1 MPNGVGEPIIYETY
15 YTGDLADYSE
25 TPYNLG
31 CGNYSKVVPK
41 KDRLFT
47 ALTLYN
53 MGLIANVKY
62 THSDIL
68 QFIKDT
74 KRDKIELSKKMEDLV
89 FYFNFNSQNIYKV
102 WDLSGHCNFIQK
114 NLYIEDED
122 VYVTDEDFAKDYE

>member
-1 MPNGVGEPIIYETY
+1 MPNGVGEPIIHETY

-62 THSDIL
+62 THSEIL

-74 KRDKIELSKKMEDLV
+74 KRDEIELSKKMEDLV

>member
-1 MPNGVGEPIIYETY
+1 
-15 YTGDLADYSE
+15 
-25 TPYNLG
+25 
-31 CGNYSKVVPK
+31 
-41 KDRLFT
+41 
-47 ALTLYN
+47 

-62 THSDIL
+62 SYSDIT
-68 QFIKDT
+68 QFVKDA
-74 KRDKIELSKKMEDLV
+74 KRDEIELSKKMEDLV